1 MDFFMKEVKSFC
13 KNDDT
18 CLFLILV
25 LLGFLICMF
34 FSRNEGFLNMGD
46 IDELEKELEHDL
58 NKSIGKEPQNIGLK
72 VTDPVP
78 TNGYGYEIGNK
89 YNLAKMGK
97 QYRAHGF
104 DQMEGKLDRQDSG
117 LPMPWANTHH
127 NFTFTNGSNS
137 KFGFD
142 RPLDS
147 DLGTVRPSDV
157 ATVPSNYKG
166 GSATVEG
173 FANAEMI
180 QGVQPSGGS
189 SSGMAPLDAMSG
201 GIPKPAEENILDSD
215 KKLENELHLVLF
227 YSPSCGHC
235 KRMLDDYNSVID
247 SHHGK
252 VMNNV
257 KLHVVKVDMID
268 KPDGAKPYNVK
279 IQGFPTLH
287 TFKKQ
292 NGTLSDGEPFQ
303 PRKKDKIIS
312 EITKRINEF

>member
-1 MDFFMKEVKSFC
+1 
-13 KNDDT
+13 
-18 CLFLILV
+18 
-25 LLGFLICMF
+25 MF
-34 FSRNEGFLNMGD
+34 FGRNEGFLNMGD
-46 IDELEKELEHDL
+46 IDELEKELDHDL
-58 NKSIGKEPQNIGLK
+58 NKSIGKEPTNIGLK
-72 VTDPVP
+72 VSNPVP

-89 YNLAKMGK
+89 YNLAKNGK
-97 QYRAHGF
+97 QYRSHVF
-104 DQMEGKLDRQDSG
+104 DQLEGKLDRQESG

-127 NFTFTNGSNS
+127 DFMFTDGSTS

-157 ATVPSNYKG
+157 PTVPSNYRG
-166 GSATVEG
+166 GAAAVEG
-173 FANAEMI
+173 FTNNVDMA

-189 SSGMAPLDAMSG
+189 SMGMAAIPG
-201 GIPKPAEENILDSD
+201 GSSAGMVAIPKPAEENILDSD

-227 YSPSCGHC
+227 YAPWCGHC
-235 KRMLDDYNSVID
+235 KGMMDDYNSVID

-257 KLHVVKVDMID
+257 KLHVVKVDMVD
-268 KPDGAKPYNVK
+268 KPDGGKPYNVK

-287 TFKKQ
+287 TFKKK
-292 NGTLSDGEPFQ
+292 NGSLSEGELFQ
-303 PRKKDKIIS
+303 PRKKDGIIS